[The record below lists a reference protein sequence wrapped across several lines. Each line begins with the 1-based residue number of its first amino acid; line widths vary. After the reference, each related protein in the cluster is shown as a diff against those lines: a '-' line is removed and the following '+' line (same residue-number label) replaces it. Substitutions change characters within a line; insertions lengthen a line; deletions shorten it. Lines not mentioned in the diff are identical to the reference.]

1 MNTKTIFKSLLAIGV
16 SFNLTGLAL
25 DAAPITGEVHTNS
38 TFADSPE
45 DLKKAY
51 ELLLEGDTQS
61 LLQMTNEDKCAPVA
75 KPIKV
80 IVDELKGDYIRWH
93 VAGHADLPC
102 YSRPKDITVFINGHA
117 VNGSPTPSKDEQF
130 DQAWRNRFGYGS

>member
-1 MNTKTIFKSLLAIGV
+1 MNKRTTDSIKSLLCIAA
-16 SFNLTGLAL
+16 SFSFAGLVLA
-25 DAAPITGEVHTNS
+25 DAPITGEVHANS

-51 ELLLEGDTQS
+51 DLLFEGDTQS

-80 IVDELKGDYIRWH
+80 TVDELKGDYIRWH
-93 VAGHADLPC
+93 LAGHADLPC
-102 YSRPKDITVFINGHA
+102 YSRPKDITIYING
-117 VNGSPTPSKDEQF
+117 VKGN
-130 DQAWRNRFGYGS
+130 